1 MLTQENV
8 EKLNHFMETT
18 GALAGLDTAQSQAV
32 IVDLLYTVDV
42 IVEEHSIER
51 LESQLACPQ

>member
-18 GALAGLDTAQSQAV
+18 GALTGLDTAQAQAV
-32 IVDLLYTVDV
+32 IVDLLYTVDL

>member
-18 GALAGLDTAQSQAV
+18 GALVGLDNAQAQAV
-32 IVDLLYTVDV
+32 VVDLLYTVDA
-42 IVEEHSIER
+42 IVEEHSFER
-51 LESQLACPQ
+51 LELQLACPQ

>member
-18 GALAGLDTAQSQAV
+18 GALTGLDSAQAQAV
-32 IVDLLYTVDV
+32 IVDLLYTVDA
-42 IVEEHSIER
+42 IVEEQTFER
-51 LESQLACPQ
+51 LEMQHACPQ

>member
-18 GALAGLDTAQSQAV
+18 GALTGLDTAQAQAV
-32 IVDLLYTVDV
+32 VVDLLYTVDA
-42 IVEEHSIER
+42 IVEEQTLER
-51 LESQLACPQ
+51 LESQLAFPQ

>member
-8 EKLNHFMETT
+8 EKLNHFMDTT
-18 GALAGLDTAQSQAV
+18 GALAGLDAAQAQAV
-32 IVDLLYTVDV
+32 IVDLLYTVEV

-51 LESQLACPQ
+51 LELQLACPQ

>member
-18 GALAGLDTAQSQAV
+18 GALAGLDTAQAQAV

-51 LESQLACPQ
+51 LDMQLACPQ

>member
-18 GALAGLDTAQSQAV
+18 GVLTGLDTAQAQAV
-32 IVDLLYTVDV
+32 VVDLLYTVDA
-42 IVEEHSIER
+42 IVEEQT
-51 LESQLACPQ
+51 LEWLEMQLACPQ

>member
-18 GALAGLDTAQSQAV
+18 GALAGLDAAQAQAV

-51 LESQLACPQ
+51 LNMQLACSQ